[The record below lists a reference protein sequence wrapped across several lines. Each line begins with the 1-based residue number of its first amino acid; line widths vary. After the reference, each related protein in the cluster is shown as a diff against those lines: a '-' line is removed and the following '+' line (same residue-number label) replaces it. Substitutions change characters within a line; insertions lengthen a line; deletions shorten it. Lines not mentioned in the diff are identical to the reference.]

1 METLN
6 SLHHNMRI
14 IDLDNF
20 PKTLDKDLPDGYKI
34 LQYPSKLPSLTDP
47 EWQEDFWPFDSN
59 PKACTIITLYVG
71 FCTYN
76 LRVLLFMFSMK
87 HVENICFYVY
97 QQFFQAFIQNIWTRP
112 FLCHN
117 LLMICFAKLQKNKS

>member
-34 LQYPSKLPSLTDP
+34 LQYPSKLPAIPDP
-47 EWQEDFWPFDSN
+47 EWFNVFFKSIDYEY
-59 PKACTIITLYVG
+59 KALTNITD
-71 FCTYN
+71 
-76 LRVLLFMFSMK
+76 
-87 HVENICFYVY
+87 I
-97 QQFFQAFIQNIWTRP
+97 
-112 FLCHN
+112 
-117 LLMICFAKLQKNKS
+117 